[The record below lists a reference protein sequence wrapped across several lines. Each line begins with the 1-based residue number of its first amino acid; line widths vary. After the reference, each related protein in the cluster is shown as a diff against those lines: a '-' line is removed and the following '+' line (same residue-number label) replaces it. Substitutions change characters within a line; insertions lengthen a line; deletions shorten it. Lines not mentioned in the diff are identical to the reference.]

1 MSNQSSENT
10 QSSELLTIP
19 ISVEAYDKEH
29 DRDVSSKVARK
40 DTPPAQVKRKEGRA
54 VGEKKSPSP
63 KRARPHNCELRLKER
78 WPPNDT
84 ADTVVDITPIPTSD
98 RGAGCVTMATSGNDS
113 KREENECLKNQAN
126 IAVNPLGDCRYR
138 RIKRTELTEHRC
150 SECCPQPDDSF
161 FQLINRE
168 RLCLKEEICKE
179 LSRSYKDLAIL
190 GRVDSDLSQ
199 YKNSSN
205 PAERVLDRIKALEP
219 GLKLNE
225 FEEMLRKIKRLDI
238 VQLIQNHHLSCTFC
252 QRNRFDSK
260 S

>member
-1 MSNQSSENT
+1 MTETPPRGWSPDPSSLPSFQSHSSFSDEQELSNQSSENT

-126 IAVNPLGDCRYR
+126 IAGEWFEFTASKPEQR
-138 RIKRTELTEHRC
+138 RIYFL
-150 SECCPQPDDSF
+150 
-161 FQLINRE
+161 L
-168 RLCLKEEICKE
+168 RL
-179 LSRSYKDLAIL
+179 R
-190 GRVDSDLSQ
+190 
-199 YKNSSN
+199 
-205 PAERVLDRIKALEP
+205 
-219 GLKLNE
+219 
-225 FEEMLRKIKRLDI
+225 
-238 VQLIQNHHLSCTFC
+238 
-252 QRNRFDSK
+252 
-260 S
+260 